1 MSGPASHTPVAPGG
15 VNPACA
21 RSPLKAGRAI
31 ADALQGKLVIVCG
44 PGGVGKTT
52 TAAAL
57 ALASAG
63 LGRKT
68 LVCTI
73 DPAKR
78 LRTSLGLAR
87 LTGTPQK
94 VKGRLYAMRLDPKQ
108 TFDDL
113 VRRHASSPEARER
126 VLNNRFYRQ
135 ISRHLAGTHE
145 VMAMEALMG
154 VSDDFDLIVLDTPPA
169 SSALAFLDA
178 PKRVL
183 DFVDG
188 RVLRYFLKPYF
199 VAGRLA
205 IEPRT
210 VIGRT
215 FLRIVDAAVGL
226 QFLRELSEFFLAFEG
241 LFDSFGQTARAMQD
255 LLSNQG
261 TTFILT
267 TTPSSSRV
275 TEGAAFEVALRER
288 GLRPAAIVANRV
300 HPWAISSPWSP
311 WSRTRAKPSQSEQVP
326 FMFTPEVRAELEA
339 LAGREQSRADA
350 DARHLRQITAKSGLP
365 AIAVPELDKDV
376 HDLRSLAIVASWLC
390 PTPVLSS

>member
-1 MSGPASHTPVAPGG
+1 MKGH
-15 VNPACA
+15 
-21 RSPLKAGRAI
+21 LAI
-31 ADALQGKLVIVCG
+31 SNALAGKLVIVCG

-52 TAAAL
+52 VSAAL
-57 ALASAG
+57 ALAAAG
-63 LGRKT
+63 RGRKT

-73 DPAKR
+73 DPSKR

-108 TFDDL
+108 TFDAL
-113 VRRHASSPEARER
+113 VRRHAATPEARDR
-126 VLNNRFYRQ
+126 VLANRFYQQ

-154 VSDDFDLIVLDTPPA
+154 VAGDFDLIVLDTPPA

-178 PKRVL
+178 PRRVL

-210 VIGRT
+210 VVGRT
-215 FLRIVDAAVGL
+215 FLRILDSAVGL

-241 LFDSFGQTARAMQD
+241 LFDSFRHTATAMD
-255 LLSNQG
+255 ALLKDEG
-261 TTFILT
+261 TCFLLV
-267 TTPSSSRV
+267 TTPASSRV
-275 TEGAAFEVALRER
+275 TEGALFADALRVR
-288 GLRPAAIVANRV
+288 ALRAAAIVANRV
-300 HPWAISSPWSP
+300 HPWAIKGALGAPLPVAEGPSLLSP
-311 WSRTRAKPSQSEQVP
+311 A
-326 FMFTPEVRAELEA
+326 VRAELQA
-339 LAGREQSRADA
+339 LAAREQARAGSDH
-350 DARHLRQITAKSGLP
+350 RHLRQMASKSGLS
-365 AIAVPELDKDV
+365 AVAVPELESDV
-376 HDLRSLAIVASWLC
+376 HDLRSLAAVASWLY
-390 PTPVLSS
+390 PEPVAS

>member
-1 MSGPASHTPVAPGG
+1 MKGSI
-15 VNPACA
+15 
-21 RSPLKAGRAI
+21 AI
-31 ADALQGKLVIVCG
+31 SNALAGKLVIVCG

-52 TAAAL
+52 VSAAL
-57 ALASAG
+57 ALAAAN

-73 DPAKR
+73 DPSKR

-87 LTGTPQK
+87 LTGAPQK
-94 VKGRLYAMRLDPKQ
+94 VRGRLFAMRLDPKQ

-113 VRRHASSPEARER
+113 VRRHAATPEARER
-126 VLNNRFYRQ
+126 VLSNRFYQQ

-154 VSDDFDLIVLDTPPA
+154 VADDFELIVLDTPPA

-210 VIGRT
+210 IVGRT
-215 FLRIVDAAVGL
+215 FLRILDSAVGL
-226 QFLRELSEFFLAFEG
+226 QFLRDLSEFFLAFEG
-241 LFDSFGQTARAMQD
+241 LFDSFRTTASAMDALLRAE
-255 LLSNQG
+255 G
-261 TTFILT
+261 TTFLLV
-267 TTPSSSRV
+267 TTPASSRV
-275 TEGAAFEVALRER
+275 SEGAAFADALHERALRA
-288 GLRPAAIVANRV
+288 AAIVANRV
-300 HPWAISSPWSP
+300 HPWAIEGSTDAPVLARDGSPSLL
-311 WSRTRAKPSQSEQVP
+311 S
-326 FMFTPEVRAELEA
+326 PEVAEELGA
-339 LAGREQSRADA
+339 LAERERALA
-350 DARHLRQITAKSGLP
+350 AGDARQLRQLAAKSGLV
-365 AIAVPELDKDV
+365 AVAVPELESDV
-376 HDLRSLAIVASWLC
+376 HDLRSLGIVASWLY
-390 PTPVLSS
+390 PARAAS

>member
-1 MSGPASHTPVAPGG
+1 MKPAVAL
-15 VNPACA
+15 AEA
-21 RSPLKAGRAI
+21 LAGR
-31 ADALQGKLVIVCG
+31 LVIVCG

-52 TAAAL
+52 TSAAIALAAANR
-57 ALASAG
+57 
-63 LGRKT
+63 GRRT

-73 DPAKR
+73 DPSKR

-94 VKGRLYAMRLDPKQ
+94 VKGRLHAMRLDPKR

-113 VRRHASSPEARER
+113 VRRHAATPEARDR
-126 VLNNRFYRQ
+126 VLENRFYQQ

-205 IEPRT
+205 VEPRT
-210 VIGRT
+210 IVGRT
-215 FLRIVDAAVGL
+215 FLRILDSAVGL

-241 LFDSFGQTARAMQD
+241 LFDSFRDTATAMEARLRAD
-255 LLSNQG
+255 DTSFVLVA
-261 TTFILT
+261 
-267 TTPSSSRV
+267 TPSTSRV
-275 TEGAAFEVALRER
+275 DEAVAFAEALRAR
-288 GLRPAAIVANRV
+288 SLRPAAILANRV
-300 HPWAISSPWSP
+300 HPWA
-311 WSRTRAKPSQSEQVP
+311 
-326 FMFTPEVRAELEA
+326 LEA
-339 LAGREQSRADA
+339 PVLDGRESESALAPDVRDELMKLARREQKRAA
-350 DARHLRQITAKSGLP
+350 AEARHLKHIASRSGLAMLP
-365 AIAVPELDKDV
+365 VPELETDV
-376 HDLRSLAIVASWLC
+376 HDLRSLGVVASY
-390 PTPVLSS
+390 LSPEGGAR